1 MKTSFSK
8 KEIRQNL
15 ESALI
20 QEIERIE
27 GSNSSKKIKKKVKKL
42 SKDIAGKVKVDMKK
56 KLRKASKRNH
66 KEMKMKKKSNGHL
79 VEKVKNIA
87 AVQE

>member
-1 MKTSFSK
+1 MNTSVSK

-27 GSNSSKKIKKKVKKL
+27 GSGSSRKIRKKVRKI
-42 SKDIAGKVKVDMKK
+42 SKDIAAKVKVDMKK

-66 KEMKMKKKSNGHL
+66 KETKKSNGYP
-79 VEKVKNIA
+79 VEKVKNAA
-87 AVQE
+87 AVKE

>member
-1 MKTSFSK
+1 MNTTFSK

-27 GSNSSKKIKKKVKKL
+27 GSESSKKIRKKVKKL
-42 SKDIAGKVKVDMKK
+42 SNNIAEKVKVDMKK

-66 KEMKMKKKSNGHL
+66 KQMKKKSNGYPIET
-79 VEKVKNIA
+79 VAKNAA